1 MNKPSHFS
9 SKKFTMAVFGVFTL
23 FILYFVTLIILLT
36 NTTRPDEVVALTAM
50 FKDTMMPLSII
61 VGALVG
67 VQGVVDYK
75 FGGSTVGLQ
84 SITEAIVNVVETS
97 KKDDD
102 YELN

>member
-1 MNKPSHFS
+1 MKKPSHFS
-9 SKKFTMAVFGVFTL
+9 SKKFTMTVFGVVVV
-23 FILYFVTLIILLT
+23 FILYFVSAVLLILYG
-36 NTTRPDEVVALTAM
+36 RPEQTVAFTAM
-50 FKDTMMPLSII
+50 FKDTMMVLSII

-84 SITEAIVNVVETS
+84 SITETIVNVIETS

>member
-1 MNKPSHFS
+1 MKKPSHFS
-9 SKKFTMAVFGVFTL
+9 SKKFTMAVFGVLIL
-23 FILYFVTLIILLT
+23 FILYFVTVVVLLC
-36 NTTRPDEVVALTAM
+36 TTSRPDQVVALTAM

-61 VGALVG
+61 TGALVG

-75 FGGSTVGLQ
+75 FNGATVGLQ
-84 SITEAIVNVVETS
+84 SITETIVNVVDTS

>member
-1 MNKPSHFS
+1 M
-9 SKKFTMAVFGVFTL
+9 TVFGVVVV
-23 FILYFVTLIILLT
+23 FILYFVSAVLLFLYG
-36 NTTRPDEVVALTAM
+36 RPEQTVAFTAM
-50 FKDTMMPLSII
+50 FKDTMMVLSII

-84 SITEAIVNVVETS
+84 SITETIVNVIETS

>member
-1 MNKPSHFS
+1 MKKPSHFS
-9 SKKFTMAVFGVFTL
+9 SKKFTMTVFGVVVV
-23 FILYFVTLIILLT
+23 FILYFVSAVLLFLYG
-36 NTTRPDEVVALTAM
+36 RPEQTVAFTAM
-50 FKDTMMPLSII
+50 FKDTMMVLSII

-84 SITEAIVNVVETS
+84 SITETIVQVVETS

>member
-1 MNKPSHFS
+1 MKKPSHFS
-9 SKKFTMAVFGVFTL
+9 SKKFTMTVFGVVVV
-23 FILYFVTLIILLT
+23 FILYFVSAVLLFLYG
-36 NTTRPDEVVALTAM
+36 RPEQTVAFTAM
-50 FKDTMMPLSII
+50 FKDTMMVLSII
-61 VGALVG
+61 IGALVG

-84 SITEAIVNVVETS
+84 SITETIVNVIETS